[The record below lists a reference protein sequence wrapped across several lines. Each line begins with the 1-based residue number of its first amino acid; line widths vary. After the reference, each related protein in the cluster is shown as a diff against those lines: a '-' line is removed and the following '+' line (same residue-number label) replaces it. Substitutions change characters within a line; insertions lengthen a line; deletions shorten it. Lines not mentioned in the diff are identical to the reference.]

1 MFDFIPKIAGYYLD
15 LENINDQRDNAIARH
30 EFPYSKKNIIENV
43 GTRTKTYSVKCVF
56 QDHHALTEGWS
67 PGDSIYPT
75 FDSHKNFLETI
86 ERERENIDFVH
97 PYLGEMVGAIES
109 ISAEYTDII
118 RFVRISFVF
127 LQEEQDD
134 AITFVRYPIPEN
146 AKNFR
151 DSSSRM
157 QNVLSVARKTAASA
171 KKWQRKMS
179 IFRGKLQSKLSGVT
193 SPIQSIANTIS
204 YGLDF
209 PGLIMKDIN
218 EAIDRIVESF
228 SQVFSSPNAAI
239 NAQIVEFR
247 RFKETFLEEEKQYVH
262 IMAASRL
269 GYETSVQ
276 LENDEKNRTETRTK
290 ESKPSFDANGNYRQ
304 QNITAEVMT
313 IDNLDN
319 ITSGV
324 KGFIGEAVH
333 IERENPELLNM
344 AKSIQDY
351 VNYIKLE
358 REIIVTKTYN
368 EQPLFCILQAENINY
383 KVAERILK
391 LNPNI
396 IEPAFTSG
404 DVRLIVRRR

>member
-1 MFDFIPKIAGYYLD
+1 MFDFVPKIAGYYLD
-15 LENINDQRDNAIARH
+15 IESIDDQRDNAIARH
-30 EFPYSKKNIIENV
+30 EFPYSKKNIIENI
-43 GTRTKTYSVKCVF
+43 GLRTKSYNVKCVF
-56 QDHHALTEGWS
+56 QDHPALTDGWS
-67 PGDSIYPT
+67 PDDAIYPT
-75 FDSHKNFLETI
+75 FNSHKNFLETI
-86 ERERENIDFVH
+86 EKERENITFVH
-97 PYLGEMVGAIES
+97 PYLGEMEGAIES

-118 RFVRISFVF
+118 NFVRVSFVF

-134 AITFVRYPIPEN
+134 TISFVRYPIPEN

-157 QNVLSVARKTAASA
+157 QNVLSVARKAAASA
-171 KKWQRKMS
+171 KKWERKMS
-179 IFRGKLQSKLSGVT
+179 VFRGKLQSKLSGVT

-209 PGLIMKDIN
+209 PGLIMQDIN
-218 EAIDRIVESF
+218 GAIDRIVESF
-228 SQVFSSPNAAI
+228 SQVFSSPTSAI
-239 NAQIVEFR
+239 NSQIVEFKKL
-247 RFKETFLEEEKQYVH
+247 KETFFEEERQYIHV
-262 IMAASRL
+262 MSASRL

-290 ESKPSFDANGNYRQ
+290 ESKPSFDANGNYRK

-313 IDNLDN
+313 IDDLDN
-319 ITSGV
+319 ITAGV
-324 KGFIGEAVH
+324 KSYINEAVQLD
-333 IERENPELLNM
+333 RESQELLNM

-351 VNYIKLE
+351 VNFIKLE
-358 REIIVTKTYN
+358 REIIITKTYN

-391 LNPNI
+391 LNPDI

-404 DVRLIVRRR
+404 DVRLIIRRQ